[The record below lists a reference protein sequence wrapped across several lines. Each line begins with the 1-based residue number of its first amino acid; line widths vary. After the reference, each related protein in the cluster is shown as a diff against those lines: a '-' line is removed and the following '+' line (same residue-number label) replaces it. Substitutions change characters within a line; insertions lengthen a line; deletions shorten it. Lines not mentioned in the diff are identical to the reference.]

1 MAKTLD
7 GGRSYRW
14 QVAGSTIS
22 HNEQNPSPWVVRWAH
37 LVPPSRPVLD
47 IAAGAGRHGRWFRR
61 RGHPV
66 TFVDIDTSRLDDLA
80 ADGETEVVAAD
91 LEDGPWP
98 FGNSR
103 YGGIV
108 VVNYLWRPLM
118 PHLIEALEPGGA
130 LIYDTFAI
138 GQERF
143 GRPRNPDHLLRDG
156 ELLDLVRGRLQVR
169 GYEMGE
175 TEGPAI
181 RQRIAAVKP
190 P

>member
-1 MAKTLD
+1 M
-7 GGRSYRW
+7 
-14 QVAGSTIS
+14 
-22 HNEQNPSPWVVRWAH
+22 
-37 LVPPSRPVLD
+37 
-47 IAAGAGRHGRWFRR
+47 
-61 RGHPV
+61 
-66 TFVDIDTSRLDDLA
+66 TFVDIDTSRLAELA
-80 ADGETEVVAAD
+80 SDIGAEVVAAD
-91 LEDGPWP
+91 LEGGPWP
-98 FGNSR
+98 FGDRR
-103 YGGIV
+103 YGGTV

-118 PHLIEALEPGGA
+118 PRLIEALEPGGA

-156 ELLDLVRGRLQVR
+156 ELLELVRGRLQVR

-190 P
+190 A